1 MIEIQAARDRVAA
14 KLKVQSIEAEVVPAI
29 ADEDDY

>member
-14 KLKVQSIEAEVVPAI
+14 KLKARSLEVEEVPLPI
-29 ADEDDY
+29 Q